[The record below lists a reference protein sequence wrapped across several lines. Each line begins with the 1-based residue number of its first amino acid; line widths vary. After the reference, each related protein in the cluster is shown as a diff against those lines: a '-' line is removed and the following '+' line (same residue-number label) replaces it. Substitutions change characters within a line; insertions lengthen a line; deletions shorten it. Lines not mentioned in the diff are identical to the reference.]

1 MRLLAPPDRLL
12 APPRRFEP
20 PLDARRLRLAADF
33 VLDAAFAAAF
43 RFLVRAAF
51 RAAALLLAFD
61 AAIVLCSE
69 FLTSYVV

>member
-1 MRLLAPPDRLL
+1 MRLI

-20 PLDARRLRLAADF
+20 PRDGDARRLRLVADVF
-33 VLDAAFAAAF
+33 LAAAFAAAF

-51 RAAALLLAFD
+51 LAAALLLAFD